1 MAITKVSG
9 HVIEPTTNITSHNI
23 NSSGIITATR
33 FDGPLGVGLTD
44 GNFSGIVT
52 LSLIHI

>member
-52 LSLIHI
+52 TGEL